1 MIPIATKNVAINM
14 LLGVDFLNMILS
26 SIAQNRGAED
36 SNITG
41 SAIPANLTA
50 YIKNILLSPR
60 ARAAKIVPFE
70 SAKNTYLIFLV

>member
-50 YIKNILLSPR
+50 YIKNI
-60 ARAAKIVPFE
+60 
-70 SAKNTYLIFLV
+70 YY